1 MADSQDM
8 TMGYL
13 ASRIGDIYTG
23 IALLC
28 MSLPV
33 EIVLP
38 IGSVSNVEVI
48 PAVRRVAEIVE
59 DQPMPEEV
67 QAELFASC
75 VFWLAAIDLYGLLTR
90 DFHEVRVQSALANL
104 IMAEDSAKAVA
115 VWIREQPD
123 PEDS

>member
-8 TMGYL
+8 AMGHL
-13 ASRIGDIYTG
+13 AARLGDIYTA

-33 EIVLP
+33 EIIIP

-48 PAVRRVAEIVE
+48 PAVRRVAEIID

-75 VFWLAAIDLYGLLTR
+75 VFWLAAIDLYGLLTQ
-90 DFHEVRVQSALANL
+90 DFHEARVQSALANL
-104 IMAEDSAKAVA
+104 IMAEDSAKMVA
-115 VWIREQPD
+115 VWIKDQQ
-123 PEDS
+123 DS

>member
-13 ASRIGDIYTG
+13 ASRIGDIYTA

-75 VFWLAAIDLYGLLTR
+75 VFWLAAIDLYGLLTQ

-104 IMAEDSAKAVA
+104 IMAEDSAKVVA
-115 VWIREQPD
+115 AWIKDQL
-123 PEDS
+123 DS

>member
-13 ASRIGDIYTG
+13 ASRLGDIYTA

-28 MSLPV
+28 TSLPV
-33 EIVLP
+33 KIVLP

-75 VFWLAAIDLYGLLTR
+75 VFWLAAIDLYGLLTQ

-104 IMAEDSAKAVA
+104 IMAEDSAKVVA
-115 VWIREQPD
+115 GWIKDQL
-123 PEDS
+123 DS

>member
-8 TMGYL
+8 AMSYL
-13 ASRIGDIYTG
+13 ASRIGDIYTA

-38 IGSVSNVEVI
+38 IGSVSNIEVI

-75 VFWLAAIDLYGLLTR
+75 VFWLAAIDLYGLLTQ

-115 VWIREQPD
+115 VWIKDQQ
-123 PEDS
+123 DS

>member
-8 TMGYL
+8 TMRHL
-13 ASRIGDIYTG
+13 ASRLSDIYTA

-33 EIVLP
+33 EIIIP
-38 IGSVSNVEVI
+38 IGSVSNVEAI

-75 VFWLAAIDLYGLLTR
+75 VFWLAAIDLYGLLTQ
-90 DFHEVRVQSALANL
+90 DFHEARAQSALANL
-104 IMAEDSAKAVA
+104 IMAEDSAKMVA
-115 VWIREQPD
+115 AWIKDQL
-123 PEDS
+123 DS